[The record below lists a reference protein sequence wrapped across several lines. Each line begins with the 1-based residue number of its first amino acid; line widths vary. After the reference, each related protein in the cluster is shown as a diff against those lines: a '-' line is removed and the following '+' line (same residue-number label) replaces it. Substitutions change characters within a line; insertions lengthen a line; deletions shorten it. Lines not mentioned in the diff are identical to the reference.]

1 MEYILDVLSKYNCEY
16 DVKYKIFYIKK
27 EISVKDFIYIKKILD
42 TFVNEKIEDIRVD
55 TFNSKRSTYERR
67 F

>member
-16 DVKYKIFYIKK
+16 DVKHKIFYIKK
-27 EISVKDFIYIKKILD
+27 EISVKDFLYIKKIL
-42 TFVNEKIEDIRVD
+42 TFINDKIEDIRVE
-55 TFNSKRSTYERR
+55 TFNNKRSTYERR